1 MLRRLGLRKKG
12 EREPQGGGRAEIA
25 AGSILQ
31 KPSRLLPYGVGP
43 LAPLQLSP
51 SLRLHGPGGV
61 MGVAYPLMRDALSIR
76 EEGRGRAGPG
86 RRISGYRLLMS
97 EATNLGGSVLG
108 PMAGWVRDE

>member
-1 MLRRLGLRKKG
+1 
-12 EREPQGGGRAEIA
+12 
-25 AGSILQ
+25 
-31 KPSRLLPYGVGP
+31 
-43 LAPLQLSP
+43 
-51 SLRLHGPGGV
+51 